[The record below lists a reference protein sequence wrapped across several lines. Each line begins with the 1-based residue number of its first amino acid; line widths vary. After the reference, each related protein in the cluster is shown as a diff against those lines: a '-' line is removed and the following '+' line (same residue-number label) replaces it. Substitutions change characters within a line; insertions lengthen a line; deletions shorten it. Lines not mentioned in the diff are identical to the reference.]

1 MKNSKKHISDM
12 VNGSKAKKKFNK
24 KHIRDVLNQVKAKGR
39 NGDTELAHINP
50 VESKILKSLGGSGT
64 INPKTDLPEYFF
76 RGVRNFVKN
85 PGKTI
90 GKTFKNPKRTIADT
104 IGTVA
109 AIFGGPIGGAV
120 GGAARSAIRGD
131 GENPLIGA
139 LKGAGYGTTLPMVG
153 NLAGQG
159 LSKLGANSIGQ
170 ALQNYGS
177 NNMGSWMGNMAQ
189 VGGGVRGLGLPFTGA
204 EKSLGVSDYLTG
216 GSTLSSMSGGGSQKG
231 AGVSAGDDTESYL
244 QYLLAKE
251 KKKDDMGF
259 MEKLSS
265 NTADFFT
272 KPKNLLAVGS
282 TGLTLYDRF
291 NQPKPKSAAQLGK
304 EEKERML
311 AMRLTP
317 EELAAQEQYELMQ
330 EQARRRNNRKK
341 YLPEEKIEIDPLYTR
356 VSTPEE
362 RERTGR
368 WLNYYNNPSFTGN
381 PIRI

>member
-1 MKNSKKHISDM
+1 MKNNRKHISDM
-12 VNGSKAKKKFNK
+12 FKGSKTKKKFNK
-24 KHIRDVLNQVKAKGR
+24 KHIRDVLHQVKTKGR

-50 VESKILKSLGGSGT
+50 VESKILKSIGGSGT
-64 INPKTDLPEYFF
+64 INPKTGLREYKGGFF
-76 RGVRNFVKN
+76 RKPFKAIKSVLGGGAGAIVGNMILPGV
-85 PGKTI
+85 
-90 GKTFKNPKRTIADT
+90 
-104 IGTVA
+104 
-109 AIFGGPIGGAV
+109 GGIIGGALGQGV
-120 GGAARSAIRGD
+120 QNAARGK
-131 GENPLIGA
+131 NVVQGA
-139 LKGAGYGTTLPMVG
+139 LKGAGMGAAIPSV
-153 NLAGQG
+153 ASG
-159 LSKLGANSIGQ
+159 LGWGATKLG
-170 ALQNYGS
+170 
-177 NNMGSWMGNMAQ
+177 MGGI
-189 VGGGVRGLGLPFTGA
+189 
-204 EKSLGVSDYLTG
+204 
-216 GSTLSSMSGGGSQKG
+216 GSTLSDYGTKNAILPALGFGKDAGSSVMGMGKEAAKYGGASTLLSGMGGQKG

-259 MEKLSS
+259 MDKLKDNSM
-265 NTADFFT
+265 NFLT
-272 KPKNLLAVGS
+272 KPKNLLALGT

-304 EEKERML
+304 EEKEKML

-356 VSTPEE
+356 VSSPEE

-368 WLNYYNNPSFTGN
+368 WLNYYNNPGFTGN

>member
-1 MKNSKKHISDM
+1 MKNNKKHISDM
-12 VNGSKAKKKFNK
+12 FKGSRGKKKFNK

-50 VESKILKSLGGSGT
+50 IEAHILKSLGGSGT
-64 INPKTDLPEYFF
+64 INPKTGLREYGMMPWHRKFKPLKAITSSLGGGAGAVIGNMILP
-76 RGVRNFVKN
+76 GV
-85 PGKTI
+85 
-90 GKTFKNPKRTIADT
+90 
-104 IGTVA
+104 
-109 AIFGGPIGGAV
+109 GGIIGGAI
-120 GGAARSAIRGD
+120 GQGAQNAARGK
-131 GENPLIGA
+131 NVMQGA
-139 LKGAGYGTTLPMVG
+139 LKGAGMGAALPSV
-153 NLAGQG
+153 ASG
-159 LSKLGANSIGQ
+159 LGWGATKLGMSGI
-170 ALQNYGS
+170 
-177 NNMGSWMGNMAQ
+177 
-189 VGGGVRGLGLPFTGA
+189 
-204 EKSLGVSDYLTG
+204 
-216 GSTLSSMSGGGSQKG
+216 GSTLSDYGTKNAILPALGFGKDTGSGIMGMGKEAAKYGGASTLLGSLGGGSQKG
-231 AGVSAGDDTESYL
+231 AGISAGDDTESYL

-291 NQPKPKSAAQLGK
+291 NQPKPKSAAQLGR
-304 EEKERML
+304 EEKEKML

-356 VSTPEE
+356 VSSPEE

-368 WLNYYNNPSFTGN
+368 WLNYYNNPQFTGN